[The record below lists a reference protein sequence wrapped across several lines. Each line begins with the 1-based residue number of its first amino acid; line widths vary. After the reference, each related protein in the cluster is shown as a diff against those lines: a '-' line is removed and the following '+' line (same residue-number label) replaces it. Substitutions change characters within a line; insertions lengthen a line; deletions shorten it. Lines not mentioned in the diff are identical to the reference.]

1 MELDMRT
8 SSETLSPLAR
18 AAVPATSDPFSPQ
31 RVLWEEALP
40 GGAHWSA
47 LLRRGN
53 TLRLTDVEGT
63 ANVSAL
69 FYNQEEKSERYN
81 MPDTLKAQHTA
92 FLTAGCALYSDMGR
106 ILCSI
111 PEDSCGWHDA
121 LCGALDAAAMEARWG
136 ATRYQEDRNA
146 MHRAGL
152 EGLQVELAKWGL
164 GRRDVVAPV
173 NFFSKAVAD
182 DEGKLR
188 FDRAHRGPGQHV
200 DLRFEMNVL
209 VVLSAAPHP
218 LDTSA
223 HYAPGAVRM
232 TAWRSGTAGARDTCR
247 LRCAENERGF
257 INTERF
263 FL

>member
-1 MELDMRT
+1 MTT
-8 SSETLSPLAR
+8 SFATLSPLAR
-18 AAVPATSDPFSPQ
+18 AAVPAASATFSPE
-31 RVLWEEALP
+31 RLLWEEALP
-40 GGAHWSA
+40 GGAHWSG

-53 TLRLTDVEGT
+53 SLRLTDQEGT

-111 PEDSCGWHDA
+111 PQDTCGWHDT
-121 LCGALDAAAMEARWG
+121 LCGALDAATMEARYG
-136 ATRYQEDRNA
+136 AARYQEHRNA

-182 DEGKLR
+182 DRGNLR
-188 FDRAHRGPGQHV
+188 FDREHRRPGQYL

-218 LDTSA
+218 FDPSTQ
-223 HYAPGAVRM
+223 YAPGPVRM
-232 TAWRSGTAGARDTCR
+232 TAWRSGTAGADDSCR
-247 LRCAENERGF
+247 LRCAENDRGF

>member
-1 MELDMRT
+1 MLT
-8 SSETLSPLAR
+8 TFETVSPLAL
-18 AAVPATSDPFSPQ
+18 AAIPAASATFSPE

-40 GGAHWSA
+40 GGAHWSG

-53 TLRLTDVEGT
+53 TLRLTDLDGT

-92 FLTAGCALYSDMGR
+92 FLTAGCVCYSDMGR

-111 PEDSCGWHDA
+111 SEDSCGWHDT
-121 LCGALDAAAMEARWG
+121 LCGALDTATMERRWG
-136 ATRYQEDRNA
+136 AARYQEHRNA

-152 EGLQVELAKWGL
+152 EGLQVEIAKWGL
-164 GRRDVVAPV
+164 SRRDVVAPV
-173 NFFSKAVAD
+173 NFFSKAVPD
-182 DEGKLR
+182 DDGQLHFER
-188 FDRAHRGPGQHV
+188 SHRRSGQHV

-218 LDTSA
+218 MDPSPR
-223 HYAPGAVRM
+223 YAPGAVRM
-232 TAWRSGTAGARDTCR
+232 TAWRSGTAGADDACR
-247 LRCAENERGF
+247 LRCPENARGF

>member
-1 MELDMRT
+1 MTT
-8 SSETLSPLAR
+8 SFATLSPLAR
-18 AAVPATSDPFSPQ
+18 AELPATSAIFSPD
-31 RVLWEEALP
+31 RLLWEEALP
-40 GGAHWSA
+40 GGAHWSG

-53 TLRLTDVEGT
+53 TLRLTDMEGT

-111 PEDSCGWHDA
+111 PQDTCGWHDT
-121 LCGALDAAAMEARWG
+121 LCGALDAAAMEARYG
-136 ATRYQEDRNA
+136 AARYQQHRNA

-182 DEGKLR
+182 EAGKLQ
-188 FDRAHRGPGQHV
+188 FDCSHRRSGQYL

-218 LDTSA
+218 FDPSTQ
-223 HYAPGAVRM
+223 YAPGAVRM
-232 TAWRSGTAGARDTCR
+232 AAWRSGTAGADDACR
-247 LRCAENERGF
+247 LRCAENARGF